1 MLLFMLFY
9 IVVVL
14 CWFFLLSCFI
24 ISLTIIIKKLYF
36 YFMYYFSLFHI
47 SHLMQCLFLL
57 HSQQKHTRNCR
68 NIKFKIVYINIFRLH
83 LLATLPKIISQIVTV
98 KIYSPPLFH
107 RICFAINL
115 LIQTGE

>member
-1 MLLFMLFY
+1 MLFMLFY

-14 CWFFLLSCFI
+14 CCFFFLNSCFI